1 MTIQELESSCDAS
14 QPLDF
19 SRHEL
24 EAPELSLRGTFYPL
38 GFPMELRTNSSEVLL
53 QASELWSVFEKRFDT
68 EPICV
73 DVHVVKGDSM
83 ECPPAPVCRIMMP
96 LIFGIADGGN
106 FILADLEKRR
116 TRIAV
121 SRATVNHGSFFK
133 YFFLGSAPLSHIAT
147 RYTTPL
153 HAACVSLDGRGV
165 LLCGDSGAGKS
176 SLSYACAR
184 ANWTYVTD
192 DSSYLLNHGKDRLV
206 TGNCHQIRFRPTA
219 TELFPE
225 VTGLEITP
233 RATGKPSIEL
243 PTASIPQMICAQTA
257 RVDFMIFLNRRSGG
271 PSELVP
277 YRKDVARHFFRQ
289 VLYGPAE
296 SLAVQYEAIEWL
308 LTANILELRF
318 TSLDWAT
325 NRLEKLIREGR

>member
-1 MTIQELESSCDAS
+1 MTIQEIESSCDAS

-19 SRHEL
+19 SKHEF

-38 GFPMELRTNSSEVLL
+38 GFPVDLRTNSSKVFL
-53 QASELWSVFEKRFDT
+53 QASELWSIFEKRFDT
-68 EPICV
+68 EPIRV
-73 DVHVVKGDSM
+73 DVHVVEGDSM

-96 LIFGIADGGN
+96 LIFSVADADN
-106 FILADLEKRR
+106 FSLADLEKRR

-133 YFFLGSAPLSHIAT
+133 YFFLGSAPLIHIAT
-147 RYTTPL
+147 RYATPV

-192 DSSYLLNHGKDRLV
+192 DASYLLNHGKDRLV

-233 RATGKPSIEL
+233 RAAGKPSIEL
-243 PTASIPQMICAQTA
+243 PTTSMPQMICAQTA
-257 RVDFMIFLNRRSGG
+257 QVDFMVFLNRSSGR

-325 NRLEKLIREGR
+325 DRLEKLIREGR